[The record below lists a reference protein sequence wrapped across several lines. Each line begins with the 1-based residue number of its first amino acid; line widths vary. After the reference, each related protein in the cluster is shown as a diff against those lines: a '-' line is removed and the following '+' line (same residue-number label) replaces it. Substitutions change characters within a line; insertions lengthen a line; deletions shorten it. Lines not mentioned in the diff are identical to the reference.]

1 MRVVC
6 NLTYFGIIDESHR
19 YDEWAENALEQLEI
33 EVKYC
38 LSSALTTFEHLM
50 ASTYKAVI
58 LGQMSEERGKEI
70 KGRAHQLAL
79 DFGRECLCFKF
90 SKAQRK
96 RAFIDKEARRE
107 IAKRIERNKLE
118 G

>member
-1 MRVVC
+1 MVF

-19 YDEWAENALEQLEI
+19 YDEWAEHALEQLEI

-38 LSSALTTFEHLM
+38 LPSALTTFEHLIN
-50 ASTYKAVI
+50 SIYKAVI
-58 LGQMSEERGKEI
+58 SEQMSEERGKEI

-96 RAFIDKEARRE
+96 RAFINKEARSE
-107 IAKRIERNKLE
+107 IAKKIERNKLE